1 MKIQRPDKKIVQANQ
16 TKPQQAQQRQ
26 KAHLQATAVVVVS
39 LRVVAASVAPKL
51 F

>member
-1 MKIQRPDKKIVQANQ
+1 MKIQRPEKKIVQANQ
-16 TKPQQAQQRQ
+16 TKPQQRQ